1 MPADSLA
8 REGFVQRL
16 RAVAATAII
25 AALAIGAIACN
36 DDEKDS
42 ASTPTTSAGEVGG
55 PQTLTVQVDGDGD
68 GFDAVMFGYFP
79 DEVTAHAGDTLRF
92 KLEDTGEPHTVSAGD
107 PLQAI
112 ADFITDFCGPE
123 GFDAPKCAEDAEIPP
138 DIEEQFNTL
147 SEAFPSMLPEGPG
160 DANQGPANPCFLE
173 TGEMALDTACP
184 KVSQPDFNGKQAFY
198 SSGWMGG
205 SEDFVMTLADDIA
218 PGTYTFM
225 CLLHG
230 PEMIE
235 TITVVDDAADA
246 DTSDEV
252 DARREEQLSARQ
264 QVLAQPAADLKS
276 FAGSDESG
284 VHIDV
289 QVGAE
294 ADAPAFVAEF
304 GPEEITVPVGGSV
317 SWGVLGGH
325 TISFNA
331 GEDVSTLRTVA
342 ADGTIHLNEAALALA
357 QVPEP
362 PAEEEEQPPT
372 EGEEGAPPE
381 EEGAPPEEEGPPPV
395 LDAGSWNGE
404 GFLSTGFAD
413 GVFTL
418 TFSTAGTYE
427 YKCLIHPGME
437 GTVKVE

>member
-1 MPADSLA
+1 M
-8 REGFVQRL
+8 RL
-16 RAVAATAII
+16 WNVLAATAVIATLAI
-25 AALAIGAIACN
+25 AAVACN
-36 DDEKDS
+36 DDEDKS
-42 ASTPTTSAGEVGG
+42 TSTPTAGAGEGA
-55 PQTLTVQVDGDGD
+55 QTLTVQVDGDGD

-79 DEVTAHAGDTLRF
+79 DKVTAHPGDTLRF
-92 KLEDTGEPHTVSAGD
+92 KLEDTGEPHTVSAGG

-112 ADFITDFCGPE
+112 FDFVYGYCGPE
-123 GFDAPKCAEDAEIPP
+123 GFAAAKCAEDVQQPP
-138 DIEEQFNTL
+138 EIEEQFNAL
-147 SEAFPSMLPEGPG
+147 FEKFPSLLPEGPG

-173 TGEMALDTACP
+173 TGEMALDTRCP
-184 KVSQPDFNGKQAFY
+184 KVDQPDFTGRQAFY
-198 SSGWMGG
+198 SSGWLGE
-205 SEDFVMTLADDIA
+205 SEDFVMTLSDDVA
-218 PGTYTFM
+218 PGTYTFL

-235 TITVVDDAADA
+235 TITVVDASADA
-246 DTSDEV
+246 DTTGEI

-264 QVLAQPAADLKS
+264 QVLGQPAADLKV

-294 ADAPAFVAEF
+294 ADVPAFVAEF

-317 SWGVLGGH
+317 SWGNLGGH

-331 GEDVSTLRTVA
+331 DEGVSTLRTVA
-342 ADGTIHLNEAALALA
+342 ADGTIHLNEAALAPA

-362 PAEEEEQPPT
+362 PPDEGGEAPPLG
-372 EGEEGAPPE
+372 EGE
-381 EEGAPPEEEGPPPV
+381 PPPL
-395 LDAGSWNGE
+395 LDAGAWNGE

-413 GVFTL
+413 GVFKL
-418 TFSTAGTYE
+418 TFSVAGTYE

-437 GTVKVE
+437 GTIKVE